1 MTSHHPE
8 NPHSSSVKCFDGPHY
23 RKSPRLMI
31 WQYYFPKCILFLG
44 GDIQSPLIYLY
55 PVYMCSRLQVLRNF
69 LPIPISTLSRIKC
82 SHSIDSHSS
91 FCLCVCSDLSYT
103 LSNSQWTTLLL
114 AIQFKHVLL
123 STNQPHN
130 SGIQKKKNS
139 LFILK
144 TKHSMFSNQIFLPLK
159 IQMTQTNGLNLL
171 HSLPI
176 LSPV

>member
-1 MTSHHPE
+1 M
-8 NPHSSSVKCFDGPHY
+8 KCFDGPHY

-130 SGIQKKKNS
+130 SGIQKKKIVFLS
-139 LFILK
+139 WRQSIPCFRTRYSYLSKFRWLKQMVLICCIHFQFFLLFK
-144 TKHSMFSNQIFLPLK
+144 V
-159 IQMTQTNGLNLL
+159 LL
-171 HSLPI
+171 FVL
-176 LSPV
+176 